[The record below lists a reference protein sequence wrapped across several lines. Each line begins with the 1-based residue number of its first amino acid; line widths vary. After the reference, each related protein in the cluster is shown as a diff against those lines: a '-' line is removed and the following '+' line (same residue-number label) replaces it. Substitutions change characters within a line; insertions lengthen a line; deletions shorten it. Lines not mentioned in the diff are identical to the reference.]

1 MDSLPYGIFLSLV
14 FSGPA
19 SLVFR
24 YLHMPLT
31 SAIFALLSIAFGVYL
46 CCLYPSLSLFSLIGL
61 ISASCGAVAL
71 SKL

>member
-1 MDSLPYGIFLSLV
+1 MDSLPYGIFLSLILA
-14 FSGPA
+14 GPA

-31 SAIFALLSIAFGVYL
+31 TAIFALLSIAFGVYL
-46 CCLYPSLSLFSLIGL
+46 CCLYPSLFSLIGL
-61 ISASCGAVAL
+61 VSASCGAVAL